1 LRIHHKDAEDAKGGY
16 FFICRHRCDLCA
28 FSESSGET
36 IKILKI
42 QLVDVIGLEGDMGFF
57 RQQQE
62 KMAMKYLIWQHQR
75 MNIPIPPISQL
86 QQQAVKIVNDA
97 HKIAKERGKNV
108 LGIMKELAED
118 IKKDK
123 MQ

>member
-1 LRIHHKDAEDAKGGY
+1 
-16 FFICRHRCDLCA
+16 
-28 FSESSGET
+28 
-36 IKILKI
+36 
-42 QLVDVIGLEGDMGFF
+42 MGFF

-62 KMAMKYLIWQHQR
+62 KMAIKYLIWQYQR
-75 MNIPIPPISQL
+75 INIPIPPISQL
-86 QQQAVKIVNDA
+86 QRQAIKIVNDA

-123 MQ
+123 SSK

>member
-1 LRIHHKDAEDAKGGY
+1 
-16 FFICRHRCDLCA
+16 
-28 FSESSGET
+28 
-36 IKILKI
+36 
-42 QLVDVIGLEGDMGFF
+42 MGFF

-62 KMAMKYLIWQHQR
+62 KMAMKYLVWQHQK
-75 MNIPIPPISQL
+75 MNIPIPPNSQL

>member
-1 LRIHHKDAEDAKGGY
+1 
-16 FFICRHRCDLCA
+16 
-28 FSESSGET
+28 
-36 IKILKI
+36 
-42 QLVDVIGLEGDMGFF
+42 MGFF

-62 KMAMKYLIWQHQR
+62 KMAMKYLIWQHQKK
-75 MNIPIPPISQL
+75 NIPIPPISQL
-86 QQQAVKIVNDA
+86 QQQAVNIVNDA

-108 LGIMKELAED
+108 LGIVKELAED

>member
-1 LRIHHKDAEDAKGGY
+1 
-16 FFICRHRCDLCA
+16 
-28 FSESSGET
+28 
-36 IKILKI
+36 
-42 QLVDVIGLEGDMGFF
+42 MGFF

-62 KMAMKYLIWQHQR
+62 KMAMKYLIWQHQK
-75 MNIPIPPISQL
+75 MNIPIPSISQL
-86 QQQAVKIVNDA
+86 QQQAVKIVDDA

>member
-1 LRIHHKDAEDAKGGY
+1 
-16 FFICRHRCDLCA
+16 
-28 FSESSGET
+28 
-36 IKILKI
+36 
-42 QLVDVIGLEGDMGFF
+42 MGFF
-57 RQQQE
+57 RLQQE
-62 KMAMKYLIWQHQR
+62 KMAMKYLIWQHQK

>member
-1 LRIHHKDAEDAKGGY
+1 
-16 FFICRHRCDLCA
+16 
-28 FSESSGET
+28 
-36 IKILKI
+36 
-42 QLVDVIGLEGDMGFF
+42 MGFF
-57 RQQQE
+57 REQQE
-62 KMAMKYLIWQHQR
+62 KMAMKYLIWQYQR
-75 MNIPIPPISQL
+75 MNLPIPPISQL

>member
-1 LRIHHKDAEDAKGGY
+1 
-16 FFICRHRCDLCA
+16 
-28 FSESSGET
+28 
-36 IKILKI
+36 
-42 QLVDVIGLEGDMGFF
+42 MGFF

-62 KMAMKYLIWQHQR
+62 KMAMKYLIWQYQK
-75 MNIPIPPISQL
+75 NNVPIPPISQL

>member
-1 LRIHHKDAEDAKGGY
+1 
-16 FFICRHRCDLCA
+16 
-28 FSESSGET
+28 
-36 IKILKI
+36 
-42 QLVDVIGLEGDMGFF
+42 MGFF

-62 KMAMKYLIWQHQR
+62 KMAIKYLIWQYQR

-86 QQQAVKIVNDA
+86 QRQALKIVDDA
-97 HKIAKERGKNV
+97 HRIAKERGKNV

-123 MQ
+123 SSK

>member
-1 LRIHHKDAEDAKGGY
+1 
-16 FFICRHRCDLCA
+16 
-28 FSESSGET
+28 
-36 IKILKI
+36 
-42 QLVDVIGLEGDMGFF
+42 MGFF
-57 RQQQE
+57 REQQE
-62 KMAMKYLIWQHQR
+62 KMAMKYLIWQYQR

-86 QQQAVKIVNDA
+86 QQQAIKIVNDA

-123 MQ
+123 MQS

>member
-1 LRIHHKDAEDAKGGY
+1 
-16 FFICRHRCDLCA
+16 
-28 FSESSGET
+28 
-36 IKILKI
+36 
-42 QLVDVIGLEGDMGFF
+42 MGFF

-62 KMAMKYLIWQHQR
+62 KMAMKYLIWQHQK
-75 MNIPIPPISQL
+75 MNVPIPPVSQL
-86 QQQAVKIVNDA
+86 QQQAVKIVDDA

>member
-1 LRIHHKDAEDAKGGY
+1 
-16 FFICRHRCDLCA
+16 
-28 FSESSGET
+28 
-36 IKILKI
+36 
-42 QLVDVIGLEGDMGFF
+42 MGFF

-62 KMAMKYLIWQHQR
+62 KMAIKYLIWQYQR
-75 MNIPIPPISQL
+75 INIPIPPISQL
-86 QQQAVKIVNDA
+86 QRQAIKIVDDA

-123 MQ
+123 SSK

>member
-1 LRIHHKDAEDAKGGY
+1 
-16 FFICRHRCDLCA
+16 
-28 FSESSGET
+28 
-36 IKILKI
+36 
-42 QLVDVIGLEGDMGFF
+42 MGFF

-62 KMAMKYLIWQHQR
+62 KMAVKYLIWQYQR

>member
-1 LRIHHKDAEDAKGGY
+1 
-16 FFICRHRCDLCA
+16 
-28 FSESSGET
+28 
-36 IKILKI
+36 
-42 QLVDVIGLEGDMGFF
+42 MGFF

-62 KMAMKYLIWQHQR
+62 KMAMKYLIWQYQK
-75 MNIPIPPISQL
+75 NNVPIPPISQL
-86 QQQAVKIVNDA
+86 QQQAVKIVDDA